1 MNKLNDSIRDNYT
14 ALIVGINSTNI
25 DIKDKYVLYLLDPI
39 KDSKYTLPEEYFDNV
54 IKPNEGQELFL
65 SYVLTSDNKTNVYNE
80 ARRYI
85 SDHNIDILEV
95 RPTDPEINLKPFVE
109 PRQIFSELKS
119 RCCTK
124 RQMKAFNNLISV
136 FKH

>member
-119 RCCTK
+119 RCRTK
-124 RQMKAFNNLISV
+124 RQMKAFNNLINT
-136 FKH
+136 FK

>member
-39 KDSKYTLPEEYFDNV
+39 KDSKYTLPEDYFDNV
-54 IKPNEGQELFL
+54 IKPSEGQELFL

-85 SDHNIDILEV
+85 SDHNIDILEI
-95 RPTDPEINLKPFVE
+95 RPTYPEINLKPFVE

-119 RCCTK
+119 RCRTK
-124 RQMKAFNNLISV
+124 RQMRAFNNLINT
-136 FKH
+136 FK

>member
-25 DIKDKYVLYLLDPI
+25 DVRDKYVLYLLDPI
-39 KDSKYTLPEEYFDNV
+39 KDSKYTLPEDYFDNV
-54 IKPNEGQELFL
+54 IKPSEGQELFL

-85 SDHNIDILEV
+85 SDHNIDIIEV

-109 PRQIFSELKS
+109 PRQIFSELKL
-119 RCCTK
+119 RCRTK
-124 RQMKAFNNLISV
+124 RQMKAFNNLV
-136 FKH
+136 NTFK

>member
-25 DIKDKYVLYLLDPI
+25 DVRDKYVLYLLDPI
-39 KDSKYTLPEEYFDNV
+39 KDSKYTLPEDYFDNV
-54 IKPNEGQELFL
+54 IKPSEGQELFL

-85 SDHNIDILEV
+85 SDHNIDIIEV

-119 RCCTK
+119 RCRTK
-124 RQMKAFNNLISV
+124 RQMKAFNNLV
-136 FKH
+136 NTFK

>member
-39 KDSKYTLPEEYFDNV
+39 KDSKYTLPEDYFDNV

-65 SYVLTSDNKTNVYNE
+65 SYVLTSNNKTNVYNA

-109 PRQIFSELKS
+109 PRQIFSDLKS
-119 RCCTK
+119 RCRTK
-124 RQMKAFNNLISV
+124 RQMRAFNNLINT
-136 FKH
+136 FK

>member
-39 KDSKYTLPEEYFDNV
+39 KDSKYTLPEDYFDNV
-54 IKPNEGQELFL
+54 IKPNEDQELFL

-85 SDHNIDILEV
+85 SDHNIDIIEV

-119 RCCTK
+119 RCRTK
-124 RQMKAFNNLISV
+124 RQMKAFNNLV
-136 FKH
+136 NTFK

>member
-25 DIKDKYVLYLLDPI
+25 DVKDKYVLYLLDPI
-39 KDSKYTLPEEYFDNV
+39 KDSQYTLPEDYFDNV
-54 IKPNEGQELFL
+54 IKPSEGQELFL

-95 RPTDPEINLKPFVE
+95 RPIDPEINLKPFVE

-119 RCCTK
+119 RCRTK
-124 RQMKAFNNLISV
+124 RQMKAFNNLINT
-136 FKH
+136 FK